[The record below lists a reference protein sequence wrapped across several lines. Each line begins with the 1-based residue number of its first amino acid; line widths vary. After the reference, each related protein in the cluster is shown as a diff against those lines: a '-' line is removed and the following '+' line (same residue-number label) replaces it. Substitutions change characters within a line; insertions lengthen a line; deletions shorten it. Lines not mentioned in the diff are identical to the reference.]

1 MISKEEL
8 LRRLMSWPTIVA
20 IVSLIGF
27 LATTAGHAETK
38 TFLDKLLPYVF
49 AVGTALGIW
58 HDHEPIKED
67 KTGE

>member
-1 MISKEEL
+1 M
-8 LRRLMSWPTIVA
+8 
-20 IVSLIGF
+20 IGF
-27 LATTAGHAETK
+27 IATTAGHAETK